1 MRAKRTDKNQKE
13 IVKTLRDLGC
23 SVFDTS
29 SVGKGYPDINVGYKG
44 QTYLV
49 EIKSSNKATF
59 TEQQIEFQK
68 NWQGSPIIRINSSD
82 EAIDFFKNMV

>member
-13 IVKTLRDLGC
+13 IVKILRDLGC

-59 TEQQIEFQK
+59 TEQQVEFQK